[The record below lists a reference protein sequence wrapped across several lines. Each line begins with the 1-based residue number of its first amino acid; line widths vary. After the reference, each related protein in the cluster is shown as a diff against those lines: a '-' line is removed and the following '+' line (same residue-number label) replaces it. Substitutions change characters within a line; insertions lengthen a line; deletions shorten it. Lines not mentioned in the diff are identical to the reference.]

1 MDETKKKAL
10 ALLDRRDMSRKELT
24 DKLLQKGETPEA
36 VAAAADRLEELG
48 FLNDGR
54 YAALVVRHYAG
65 KGYGPARVRQEL
77 QRRGVPRELWDAA
90 LEQLEPDPGRLDR
103 LLRQRLR
110 GRDAADRAERRR
122 AADYL
127 LRRGYGWEEVREALD
142 RYREREE

>member
-24 DKLLQKGETPEA
+24 DKLLQKGEPPEA

-77 QRRGVPRELWDAA
+77 HRRGIARALWDAA
-90 LEQLEPDPGRLDR
+90 MEGRCCIGEITRFDTTGYSLHVA
-103 LLRQRLR
+103 
-110 GRDAADRAERRR
+110 GEIPAISAACR
-122 AADYL
+122 
-127 LRRGYGWEEVREALD
+127 
-142 RYREREE
+142 